1 MERAVFV
8 VEARIWKVC
17 VISELKPKGWLR
29 PVRAIALKMKEK

>member
-1 MERAVFV
+1 MEGVY
-8 VEARIWKVC
+8 